1 MDVWQHSHTRLSICT
16 SAPKVPFG
24 RMLVYISAISPSS
37 SLAMLR
43 PSSQMAL
50 SFPSGVGTNETNPC
64 CRFLPSRCG
73 TIGLLQ
79 AAPPSLENTR
89 LTSYASDVGPPVATN
104 QSAASVPS
112 GNTAIDGTSAALTN
126 QFAPRAMVLGTDQP
140 CGPRT
145 EKRRIYPFGVSGSSQ
160 LMRTRP
166 SAPTARLGPR
176 LSGAAGDFS
185 SVIEGAG
192 AAVATTAAATASKM
206 MYFHMANEFSEQCQT
221 EQEVKRI

>member
-1 MDVWQHSHTRLSICT
+1 
-16 SAPKVPFG
+16 
-24 RMLVYISAISPSS
+24 
-37 SLAMLR
+37 
-43 PSSQMAL
+43 
-50 SFPSGVGTNETNPC
+50 
-64 CRFLPSRCG
+64 
-73 TIGLLQ
+73 
-79 AAPPSLENTR
+79 
-89 LTSYASDVGPPVATN
+89 DVGPPVATN

-176 LSGAAGDFS
+176 LSGAAGDIS

-192 AAVATTAAATASKM
+192 ADVAATPERAAITRRAL
-206 MYFHMANEFSEQCQT
+206 HM
-221 EQEVKRI
+221 